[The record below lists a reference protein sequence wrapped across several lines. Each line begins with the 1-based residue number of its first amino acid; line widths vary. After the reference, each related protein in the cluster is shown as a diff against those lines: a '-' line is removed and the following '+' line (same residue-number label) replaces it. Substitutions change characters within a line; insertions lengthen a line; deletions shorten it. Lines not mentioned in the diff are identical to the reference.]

1 MHNTYIIRRK
11 LTLIVSKIDNN
22 GYDFDGFLRE
32 TTDVFGENSPT
43 DPCMLLSEQT
53 FQIQIRPFFGAHLN
67 GILLDIFTT

>member
-1 MHNTYIIRRK
+1 LNTMHNTYIIRLK

-32 TTDVFGENSPT
+32 TTDVFGE
-43 DPCMLLSEQT
+43 QT